1 MSKIEFIIPNYN
13 RPNQLMGVISSI
25 FAQTSSNW
33 KIHVV
38 ADGMYD
44 GYQKVKDYFTGDE
57 RIKFTELD
65 GPHKDWGHTP
75 RNYGLEH
82 STEEWVVMTGDDNY
96 YMPVFVE
103 EFLNVVDSNTH
114 FVFCNMVH
122 NWTNKQYLVI
132 NSIPKLGGIDIGNFM
147 SKSDLAKKIKL
158 NVAIEQS
165 DGLFVEEY
173 LRKYNQGTIKK
184 INKPL
189 YVHN

>member
-1 MSKIEFIIPNYN
+1 MKIEFIIPTYG

-25 FAQTSSNW
+25 FSQTSSDW

-44 GYQKVKDYFTGDE
+44 GYEKVKNYFEGDE

-75 RNYGLEH
+75 RNYGLQNA
-82 STEEWVVMTGDDNY
+82 TEEWVVMTGDDNY

-103 EFLNVVDSNTH
+103 DFLNLADKETH
-114 FVFCNMVH
+114 FIFCNMVH
-122 NWTNKQYLVI
+122 NWTNKQYIAI
-132 NSIPKLGGIDIGNFM
+132 NSIPKLGHIDIGNFM
-147 SKSDLAKKIKL
+147 SRTDLAKNIKL
-158 NVAIEQS
+158 DVSIEQS

-173 LRKYNQGTIKK
+173 LRKYPSGIVKK
-184 INKPL
+184 INKLL
-189 YVHN
+189 YIHN

>member
-1 MSKIEFIIPNYN
+1 MKIEFVIPTYN
-13 RPNQLMGVISSI
+13 RPHQLMGVISSI
-25 FAQTSSNW
+25 FSQTSPNW

-38 ADGMYD
+38 ADGVYD
-44 GYQKVKDYFTGDE
+44 GYQKVKDYYYGDE
-57 RIKFTELD
+57 RIRFTELN

-103 EFLNVVDSNTH
+103 EFLNVVDKDTH

-147 SKSDLAKKIKL
+147 SRSDLAKKIKL
-158 NVAIEQS
+158 DVAIEQS

>member
-1 MSKIEFIIPNYN
+1 MSKIEFIIPTYN

>member
-1 MSKIEFIIPNYN
+1 MKIEFIIPTYN
-13 RPNQLMGVISSI
+13 RPHQLMGVISSI
-25 FAQTSSNW
+25 FSQTSPNW

-38 ADGMYD
+38 ADGVYD
-44 GYQKVKDYFTGDE
+44 GYQKVKDYFNGDE
-57 RIKFTELD
+57 RIRFTELD

-103 EFLNVVDSNTH
+103 EFLNIVDSNTH

-158 NVAIEQS
+158 NVSIEQS

-173 LRKYNQGTIKK
+173 LKKYNQGTIKK